1 MAPAVHG
8 YGRRPARAR
17 GVGGGRDD
25 RPPGAPR
32 QLAPARGLLPAARG
46 RPGQGRAGERV
57 LHPTRVT
64 GVRRPSRHARRPRR
78 AGRGREA
85 VEALRPASRAA
96 AQAPALLGRA
106 RRARGAD
113 RRPGAPRG
121 GHALPSPWLA
131 ARGGDVH
138 DRLAAPHH
146 RDRGPHLGRRGAGR
160 ARHVRGRTTAPPRR
174 RARRRRGPRGCASPK
189 SSGPTW
195 SSIGGGGGSSTR
207 VARSG
212 RTASRSSARS
222 SGSMSTRFSSDAR
235 P

>member
-57 LHPTRVT
+57 LHPTGVT

-138 DRLAAPHH
+138 DRLAAPHD

-160 ARHVRGRTTAPPRR
+160 ARA
-174 RARRRRGPRGCASPK
+174 RARTNHCSAATSRAATARASRRASPK